1 MTCVSIVTNNFTAF
15 PFLKEV
21 LFVYRGAISQLD
33 KNEAMFIF
41 VIETV
46 SLFILNG
53 DFDEYLNNIKTLYE
67 ILAAQEQVVKICCSV
82 FFTCNLWRNPI
93 NRIVSDAFTLIITNL
108 T

>member
-41 VIETV
+41 IIETA

-53 DFDEYLNNIKTLYE
+53 DFDEYLNNIKTIRDSGCTGTSGKNMLQCFLY
-67 ILAAQEQVVKICCSV
+67 L
-82 FFTCNLWRNPI
+82 
-93 NRIVSDAFTLIITNL
+93 
-108 T
+108 